1 MRREIIVLGLSF
13 LFFLT
18 TGCEKEPER
27 MDDYLVDFATLLK
40 EGSVYRFRLDNNRV
54 LIPTAVT
61 DYAGN
66 NGQRVILNYV
76 PLKGDSIRIRSI
88 SDIFTDGIQTDGFPE
103 RYSNDPVK
111 ILSVWVGGG
120 YLNMILEM
128 EYHSVAHRA
137 ALFSDPSSP
146 SVDLWFSHSRENDP
160 RGYPQKLYAS
170 FSLQSLRSSTNSA
183 VIPFRLFINTHTGIR
198 ELHLELP

>member
-18 TGCEKEPER
+18 AGCEKEPER
-27 MDDYLVDFATLLK
+27 MDDYLVDFATLVK
-40 EGSVYRFRLDNNRV
+40 EGTAYRFRLDNNRV
-54 LIPTAVT
+54 LIPKEVT
-61 DYAGN
+61 DYSGN

-88 SDIFTDGIQTDGFPE
+88 SDIFTDSIQTDGFPE

-170 FSLQSLRSSTNSA
+170 FSLHSLHTATNNA
-183 VIPFRLFINTHTGIR
+183 AIPFRLFIHTYTGIR

>member
-1 MRREIIVLGLSF
+1 MRREIIVVVFSF

-18 TGCEKEPER
+18 AGCEKEPKR

-40 EGSVYRFRLDNNRV
+40 EGSTYRFRLDNNRI
-54 LIPTAVT
+54 LIPQEVT
-61 DYAGN
+61 DYSGN

-76 PLKGDSIRIRSI
+76 PLRGDSIRIRSI
-88 SDIFTDGIQTDGFPE
+88 SDIFTGGIQTDGFPE

-128 EYHSVAHRA
+128 EYHSVAHRV
-137 ALFSDPSSP
+137 ALFSDASSP
-146 SVDLWFSHSRENDP
+146 TVDLWFSHSRENDP

-170 FSLQSLRSSTNSA
+170 FSLHSLRTSANSA

-198 ELHLELP
+198 EFRLELP